1 MLSIRLLAGDL
12 QQWVN
17 IQAQDLLEQVPV
29 MSDDMPEQQDGEEMS
44 HDSEDGGP
52 GSPREGLD
60 SPCELKSE
68 EKEPKGSE
76 RVTCTNCPD
85 SNVTAVLSSRELW
98 QLFDAIG
105 TEMIV
110 TRRGR

>member
-1 MLSIRLLAGDL
+1 
-12 QQWVN
+12 
-17 IQAQDLLEQVPV
+17 
-29 MSDDMPEQQDGEEMS
+29 MSDDMPEQQQDGEEMSLHS

-52 GSPREGLD
+52 SSPRDGFD

-68 EKEPKGSE
+68 EQPKGGE
-76 RVTCTNCPD
+76 RVSSTNCPD
-85 SNVTAVLSSRELW
+85 SKVTAVLSSRELW

-110 TRRGR
+110 TRRGRY

>member
-1 MLSIRLLAGDL
+1 
-12 QQWVN
+12 
-17 IQAQDLLEQVPV
+17 
-29 MSDDMPEQQDGEEMS
+29 MSDDMPEQQDGEEMSLHS

-60 SPCELKSE
+60 SPACELKSE
-68 EKEPKGSE
+68 EKPKGGE
-76 RVTCTNCPD
+76 RVSCTNCPD
-85 SNVTAVLSSRELW
+85 SKVTAVLSSRELW